1 MLDTLSL
8 NCNCSMQQTILYK
21 GTTPIF
27 NFTVEL
33 DTSLLNLEE
42 THIVFTSGN
51 GVVDK
56 TNTDITVGENL
67 MTCSLLQADTL
78 SFTGSQ
84 VNIQILGTMSSGQ
97 KVASTIMCLPISDT
111 LMEGVG
117 W

>member
-1 MLDTLSL
+1 MSTTLSL
-8 NCNCSMQQTILYK
+8 TCETQQNILYK

-42 THIVFTSGN
+42 THIVFTSGS

-56 TNTDITVGENL
+56 TNTDITIGTNL
-67 MTCSLLQADTL
+67 MTCNLLQEDTL
-78 SFTGSQ
+78 SFTGSR
-84 VNIQILGTMSSGQ
+84 VNIQILGTMNNGQ

>member
-1 MLDTLSL
+1 MGNTLSL
-8 NCNCSMQQTILYK
+8 NCNVQQEILYK

-27 NFTVEL
+27 NFSVCL

-42 THIVFTSGN
+42 THIVFTSGS

-56 TNTDITVGENL
+56 TNTDITIGTNL
-67 MTCSLLQADTL
+67 MSCSLLQSDTL

-84 VNIQILGTMSSGQ
+84 VNIQILGTMSNGQ
-97 KVASTIMCLPISDT
+97 KVASVIMTMPISDT
-111 LMEGVG
+111 LYEGVG